1 MMVQCDRCRRHLLM
15 AGPCPFC
22 SGDAERRPR
31 SRSVVL
37 AAGIAAALAGC
48 PAQPVYGAPSP
59 EDAEVADMSADAG
72 ADMRA
77 DMPVIMPPYGIA
89 PEPDQALPIDAG
101 AMDAG
106 VDATVDAAVDM
117 QFDMPIAQPPYG
129 IPPEPDAA
137 PPDMGQPD
145 AAVDALEPDMETPL
159 PPYGIPPDEG

>member
-1 MMVQCDRCRRHLLM
+1 MIQCESCRRHLLM

-72 ADMRA
+72 ADMRTGT
-77 DMPVIMPPYGIA
+77 PVIMPPYGIA

-101 AMDAG
+101 IM
-106 VDATVDAAVDM
+106 DAAVDM

-137 PPDMGQPD
+137 PPDAAPPDMGQPD
-145 AAVDALEPDMETPL
+145 SGQPDAGALEPDMETPL